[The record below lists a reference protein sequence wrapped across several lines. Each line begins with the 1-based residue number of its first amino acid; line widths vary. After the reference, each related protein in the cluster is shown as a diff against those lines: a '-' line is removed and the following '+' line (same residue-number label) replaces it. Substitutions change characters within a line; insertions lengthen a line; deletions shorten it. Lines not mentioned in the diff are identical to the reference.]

1 MRHAL
6 ITTKLFDEARADG
19 RRVPERQLAD
29 APPDPDPAPAP
40 AARPRRLATLFRR
53 ARALVVRPT

>member
-6 ITTKLFDEARADG
+6 VSIHLIHEARAANG
-19 RRVPERQLAD
+19 PMVPERQLDD
-29 APPDPDPAPAP
+29 APPDPPVARGP
-40 AARPRRLATLFRR
+40 RPRRLATLFRR

>member
-6 ITTKLFDEARADG
+6 IATKLVQEAASG
-19 RRVPERQLAD
+19 PRVPERQPAD
-29 APPDPDPAPAP
+29 APPDPAPAP
-40 AARPRRLATLFRR
+40 DARPRRLATLFRR

>member
-6 ITTKLFDEARADG
+6 IPIQLIHEARATNG
-19 RRVPERQLAD
+19 PALPERQLED
-29 APPDPDPAPAP
+29 APPDAPVANEP
-40 AARPRRLATLFRR
+40 QTHRLATLFRR